1 MDISPF
7 YILPF
12 LFAFRNES
20 EGRYAPAPDVLH
32 SGLTNDVMSL
42 GMKRDDLGKLQ
53 PLLLA
58 CQKKS

>member
-1 MDISPF
+1 M
-7 YILPF
+7 LALR
-12 LFAFRNES
+12 LFRPLYMLFVCFRNES

-53 PLLLA
+53 PLLLT
-58 CQKKS
+58 C